1 MRKFAA
7 MYVIIW
13 EYQVKADSV
22 VEFERIYASNGAW
35 AELFRKEAGYL
46 GTELLRD
53 STHPRR
59 YITIDRWTSSG
70 DYESFRSQWKSEYAS
85 LDAQCEG
92 LTVQERVLGKW
103 ESVTLETR

>member
-1 MRKFAA
+1 

-22 VEFERIYASNGAW
+22 VEFERIYASNGVW
-35 AELFRKEAGYL
+35 AELFRKEDGYL

-70 DYESFRSQWKSEYAS
+70 DYESFRSVRWPDSSGKGVGGVGVCNFR
-85 LDAQCEG
+85 DAVNLANANFLCI
-92 LTVQERVLGKW
+92 L
-103 ESVTLETR
+103 